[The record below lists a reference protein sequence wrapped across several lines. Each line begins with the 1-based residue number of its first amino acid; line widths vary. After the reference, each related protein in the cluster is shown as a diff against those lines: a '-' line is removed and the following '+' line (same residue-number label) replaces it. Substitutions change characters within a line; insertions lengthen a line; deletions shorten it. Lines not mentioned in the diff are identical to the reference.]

1 MSNENNFDMIFK
13 IILIGDSSVGKT
25 NILSRY
31 LNNTFDEEIKPTV
44 GVEFNSKSFKI
55 EDNIVK
61 AQIWDTAGQE
71 RYRSITSSYYKGAK
85 GCLLVYDIS
94 KKKSFENIDKWISQ
108 FKETADNN
116 IYVLLIGNKCDLEN
130 EREVTKEQGEEKAKF
145 YNMAFIE
152 TSALNGTN
160 VEKAFE
166 LLINEVYKKNC
177 HLFKK
182 KVSVSLSDNAISIEK
197 ENKEEEEKKEKK
209 ENKCC
214 F

>member
-1 MSNENNFDMIFK
+1 MFFE
-13 IILIGDSSVGKT
+13 
-25 NILSRY
+25 
-31 LNNTFDEEIKPTV
+31 
-44 GVEFNSKSFKI
+44 SFKI

-130 EREVTKEQGEEKAKF
+130 EREVQSSEAKQLADSWGIE
-145 YNMAFIE
+145 YME
-152 TSALNGTN
+152 TSAKTGYNIKEVF
-160 VEKAFE
+160 VEATK
-166 LLINEVYKKNC
+166 LLYNKY
-177 HLFKK
+177 
-182 KVSVSLSDNAISIEK
+182 K
-197 ENKEEEEKKEKK
+197 ENKAKQNEKNGERV
-209 ENKCC
+209 
-214 F
+214 